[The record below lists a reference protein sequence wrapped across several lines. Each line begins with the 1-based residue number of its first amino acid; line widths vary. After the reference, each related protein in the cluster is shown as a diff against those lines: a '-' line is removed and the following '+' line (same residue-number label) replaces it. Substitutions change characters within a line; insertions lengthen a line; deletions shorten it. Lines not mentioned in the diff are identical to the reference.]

1 MNRPHSV
8 LYAHVRA
15 SSVVVDD
22 LNILS
27 SRTRPP
33 KADTPLVVDADAV
46 LAPSLP
52 LQRFQMITRRGTK
65 KLQRAGGLELR
76 QLARCHLQDYAE
88 ALRLSALK

>member
-27 SRTRPP
+27 SRTRPA
-33 KADTPLVVDADAV
+33 KADAPLVVDADAV

-52 LQRFQMITRRGTK
+52 LQRFQMITQQSHAFTVRNTVKRSRLKPIDGDS
-65 KLQRAGGLELR
+65 GG
-76 QLARCHLQDYAE
+76 
-88 ALRLSALK
+88 